1 MSQSRLAELSGV
13 SERTVRAIEG
23 GAVGRPQHE
32 SLRRLATVL
41 AYGDTHRARLVERWT
56 GGTAHLTPDGLGIPD
71 WEVLYRRMGT
81 RTPADGGQMSTVIC
95 ELTVGSDRL
104 PRLLRYTHG
113 HEQMSASG
121 SPVVWKLTSGLPFDL
136 SAVRFEVLT
145 GGVLDDFFVHGDMAA
160 LAIRPD
166 PLQARNGP
174 FLVEYSV
181 DFSGVEPLADTVER
195 EWMYASTSPLQLG
208 AMVVRFTGDVPERL
222 WSVRGASATTAER
235 QGLNP
240 GRTQRQRPGLLPG
253 PRGGLRHPVGVGR
266 RDPGRAAVIP
276 AETGHAVPRRVLPV
290 HAVPGLLLRGG
301 PAGDHVS
308 AGSGPRRK
316 NGCRGGM

>member
-1 MSQSRLAELSGV
+1 MPSPRGERERGVSLPRDWSSIRELRQARGLSQSRLAELSGV

-235 QGLNP
+235 QGRIQVAPNGSAQVCFQDL
-240 GRTQRQRPGLLPG
+240 
-253 PRGGLRHPVGVGR
+253 VGVFGIQWEWG
-266 RDPGRAAVIP
+266 DETP
-276 AETGHAVPRRVLPV
+276 AERQ
-290 HAVPGLLLRGG
+290 
-301 PAGDHVS
+301 
-308 AGSGPRRK
+308 
-316 NGCRGGM
+316 

>member
-1 MSQSRLAELSGV
+1 MPSPKGERERGVSLPRDWSSIRELRQARGMSQSRLAELSGV

-71 WEVLYRRMGT
+71 WEILYRRMGT

-181 DFSGVEPLADTVER
+181 DFSGVEPLSDTVER

-208 AMVVRFTGDVPERL
+208 AMVVRFTGDGPERL
-222 WSVRGASATTAER
+222 WSVRGSSATTAER
-235 QGLNP
+235 QGRIQVAPNGSAQVCFQDL
-240 GRTQRQRPGLLPG
+240 
-253 PRGGLRHPVGVGR
+253 VGVFGIQWEWG
-266 RDPGRAAVIP
+266 DETP
-276 AETGHAVPRRVLPV
+276 A
-290 HAVPGLLLRGG
+290 
-301 PAGDHVS
+301 
-308 AGSGPRRK
+308 
-316 NGCRGGM
+316 